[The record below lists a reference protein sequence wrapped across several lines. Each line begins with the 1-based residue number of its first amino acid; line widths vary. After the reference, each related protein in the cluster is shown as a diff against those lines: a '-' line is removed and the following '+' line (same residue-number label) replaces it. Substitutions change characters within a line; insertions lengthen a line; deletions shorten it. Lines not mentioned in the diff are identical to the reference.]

1 MKTVLN
7 GIFKSSGATPVRMQ
21 AQMLTEEDIIQHVP
35 KYERTERTKS
45 QPKYTPS
52 RPQARPVYEPHNDLM
67 QVEQVWKSTNF
78 NYGALNSQSEEK
90 AQEKAKLMER
100 RDVLADDYQSQRND
114 LPQNQQLQQPPVEIT
129 KSPEPPV
136 RQRLDVVDVKES
148 EVEVVYKKEDLKTPE
163 KSAKKRVRLS
173 EPRYHDEV
181 SNFNLS
187 SPNTEL
193 TKEPD
198 FQEELK
204 EDNFKQIVD
213 SEILF
218 KEYELGRELLAKASE
233 KIDYVG
239 LLNLISDDELSNKD
253 FQILYIYLSLLFSVF
268 ENRDHIVSSWEET
281 YRSLK
286 NYKGIHELQSNFTM
300 MIENKNFRGEQTF
313 KFRDAFV
320 SKSTFEPANPIIG
333 AIKEYLCEAF

>member
-1 MKTVLN
+1 
-7 GIFKSSGATPVRMQ
+7 MQ
-21 AQMLTEEDIIQHVP
+21 ARMFTEEDFIQQVP
-35 KYERTERTKS
+35 KYERMERNKS

-52 RPQARPVYEPHNDLM
+52 RPQSRPVHEPQNDLM
-67 QVEQVWKSTNF
+67 QIEQVWKTTNM
-78 NYGALNSQSEEK
+78 NYGTVNSQSEEK
-90 AQEKAKLMER
+90 AQEKARLIER
-100 RDVLADDYQSQRND
+100 RDVLADDYQSQRNG
-114 LPQNQQLQQPPVEIT
+114 LPHNQQLQQTPVEIT

-136 RQRLDVVDVKES
+136 RQRLDVIDARES
-148 EVEVVYKKEDLKTPE
+148 EPEIEYKKEDLKTPE
-163 KSAKKRVRLS
+163 KTGKRRVRLS
-173 EPRYHDEV
+173 EPRYNDDV

-218 KEYELGRELLAKASE
+218 KEYELGRELLAKASQ

-239 LLNLISDDELSNKD
+239 LLNLISDDELCSND
-253 FQILYIYLSLLFSVF
+253 FQIVQIFLSLLFSVL
-268 ENRDHIVSSWEET
+268 ENRDHIVNSWEET

-286 NYKGIHELQSNFTM
+286 NYKEIHKLQSNFTM
-300 MIENKNFRGEQTF
+300 MIENKNFRGDLTF

-320 SKSTFEPANPIIG
+320 AKSAYEPPNAVIG